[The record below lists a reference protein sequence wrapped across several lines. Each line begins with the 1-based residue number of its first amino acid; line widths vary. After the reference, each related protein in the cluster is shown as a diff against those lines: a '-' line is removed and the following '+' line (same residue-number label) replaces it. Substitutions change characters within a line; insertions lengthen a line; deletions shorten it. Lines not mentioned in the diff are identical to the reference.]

1 LMHVWGNKPL
11 NPAIYFP
18 QASCVLNGVTY
29 TPCSTTANTDARRRF
44 TLENPREGTKLGY
57 VAELDDGG
65 IQNYH
70 GMLLSVE
77 RRTANGITAGANYTW
92 SHCRSEEH
100 TSELQSRGHLVCRL
114 LLEKKK
120 HRPICT
126 ATC

>member
-1 LMHVWGNKPL
+1 MHVWGNKPL

-29 TPCSTTANTDARRRF
+29 NPCSTTANTDARRRF
-44 TLENPREGTKLGY
+44 TLENPREGAKLAY

-77 RRTANGITAGANYTW
+77 RRTANGITARANYTF
-92 SHCRSEEH
+92 SNCLGPS
-100 TSELQSRGHLVCRL
+100 
-114 LLEKKK
+114 
-120 HRPICT
+120 
-126 ATC
+126 ATLFNPLTIWASDTYAAPHPRERT